1 MPRLV
6 PVETGE
12 TAYFDAIINGKHV
25 ATRARL
31 RLIKPTVDA
40 RYAEY
45 AGTTAAFE
53 ALAAS
58 TLAGTAIDDCVGCYN
73 LDRKPVAALKQA
85 ILDARPTNRRSLC
98 QWCLIDTWSDLDHYV
113 PKESF
118 PEFSVMA
125 RNLAPCCSKCN
136 KAKGD
141 YWPPVGVV
149 PEVLSLYYSSLLDR
163 PYLAATVTHT
173 TGGSSAIQFA
183 IRRDAGLTPT
193 EIRTLE
199 VHYARLQLMPR
210 LRDAGISAL
219 SRFRETLRAHGI
231 LRADAVQYLID
242 ESVGLT
248 TAFGANHY
256 EALTATALA
265 AAPAALDDYLA

>member
-6 PVETGE
+6 PVEIGE
-12 TAYFDAIINGKHV
+12 TVHLDAIIKGKHV

-31 RLIKPTVDA
+31 RLLKPTLDA
-40 RYAEY
+40 RYTEY
-45 AGTTAAFE
+45 SGTTAAFE

-58 TLAGTAIDDCVGCYN
+58 TLVGTAIDDCVDCYN

-85 ILDARPTNRRSLC
+85 ILDARPANRRSLC
-98 QWCLIDTWSDLDHYV
+98 QWCLIDTWSDLDHFV
-113 PKESF
+113 PKETF

-163 PYLAATVTHT
+163 PYLAATVSHAL
-173 TGGSSAIQFA
+173 GGSSAIQFA
-183 IRRDAGLTPT
+183 IRRDVGLTAA
-193 EIRTLE
+193 EIVTLE
-199 VHYARLQLMPR
+199 THYSRLKLMPR
-210 LRDAGISAL
+210 LQDAGISAL
-219 SRFRETLRAHGI
+219 SRFRETLRAHGVQ
-231 LRADAVQYLID
+231 RANAVQFLSD
-242 ESVGLT
+242 EAVGLT